1 MEDPMLNGEVRKRLA
16 RMERRQEALVQAIDG
31 LANVITI
38 NNAMLTELMEW
49 MKQPPSSELPD
60 LIKALIAMVS
70 EMPAKVAKAVLD
82 GELDTRG

>member
-1 MEDPMLNGEVRKRLA
+1 MLNEEVRERLA